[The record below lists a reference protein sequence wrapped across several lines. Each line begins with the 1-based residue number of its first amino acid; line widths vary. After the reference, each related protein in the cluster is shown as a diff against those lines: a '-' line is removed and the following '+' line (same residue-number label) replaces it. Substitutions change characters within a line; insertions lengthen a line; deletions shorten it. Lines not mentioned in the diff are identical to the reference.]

1 MPTTNDTTTTE
12 TTTTT
17 TDTTTDTGTE
27 TTTVSTT
34 TGTTTTAATGD
45 TTGTTNSTE
54 VVEVDWEQIQPVFEF
69 RQRLVNLRITFSMCQ
84 FEKDK
89 ANLMNQIVY
98 GQADLYAMA
107 QNLQKELNVN
117 ENLTYELKLPAT
129 PGEKGYFLRKDN

>member
-1 MPTTNDTTTTE
+1 MSTTNDTTNTTVETTGTE
-12 TTTTT
+12 TT
-17 TDTTTDTGTE
+17 

-34 TGTTTTAATGD
+34 TGTTTTAEVTGD
-45 TTGTTNSTE
+45 TTDATTTTSTE

-69 RQRLVNLRITFSMCQ
+69 RQRLVNLENHFSSMCLQ
-84 FEKDK
+84 YEKNK